1 MSVLILS
8 EEELRRCVG
17 MDEDALAAVEDAFT
31 WLAEDRAMMPPIM
44 HISVSDNN
52 GDVDIKSAYVSGLD
66 HFAVKIASGFFDN
79 PALGLPSS
87 SAMMV
92 VLSAKTGI
100 CEALLL
106 DNGYLTD
113 LRTGLAGAVAARYL
127 APTDVTTV
135 GIVGAGAQARYQ
147 LRSLRLVRN
156 FERVLVIGRSPG
168 NVARYIEELSA
179 ELGVDVREA
188 SSLEALVGE
197 SQVVVTTTQSREPL
211 IEAGWLHP
219 GLHVTA
225 MGSDLA
231 GKQELHVGVLKRAD
245 RLVCDR
251 KSQCFSM
258 GELQHG
264 VAAGILAEDSEIDE
278 LGWLTAGKAPGRQS
292 EDEITVCD
300 LTGTG
305 VQDTAIATLALKS
318 ARALRLGKSLET
330 EGSSSSLSTRSRR

>member
-17 MDEDALAAVEDAFT
+17 SDEEALAAIEDAFT
-31 WLAEDRAMMPPIM
+31 WLAEDKVTMPPIM
-44 HISVSDNN
+44 HIAVSDNN

-79 PALGLPSS
+79 PEMGLPSS

-92 VLSAKTGI
+92 LLSAKTGI

-113 LRTGLAGAVAARYL
+113 LRTGLAGAVAARHL

-147 LRSLRLVRN
+147 LRCLRLVRD
-156 FERVLVIGRSPG
+156 FERVLVSGRSPA
-168 NVARYIEELSA
+168 NVARYIEEMAA
-179 ELGVDVREA
+179 ELGLEVREA
-188 SSLEALVGE
+188 DGLEALVRE
-197 SQVVVTTTQSREPL
+197 SQLVVTTTQSREPL
-211 IEAGWLHP
+211 IEAEWLHP
-219 GLHVTA
+219 RLHVTA

-231 GKQELHVGVLKRAD
+231 GKQELAVGVLARAD
-245 RLVCDR
+245 RMVCDR

-258 GELQHG
+258 GELQHAKARG
-264 VAAGILAEDSEIDE
+264 LFNDASQIDE
-278 LGWLTAGKAPGRQS
+278 LGWLTAGRAPGRRS

-305 VQDTAIATLALKS
+305 VQDTAIAALALRK
-318 ARALRLGKSLET
+318 ARAARLG
-330 EGSSSSLSTRSRR
+330 SSF